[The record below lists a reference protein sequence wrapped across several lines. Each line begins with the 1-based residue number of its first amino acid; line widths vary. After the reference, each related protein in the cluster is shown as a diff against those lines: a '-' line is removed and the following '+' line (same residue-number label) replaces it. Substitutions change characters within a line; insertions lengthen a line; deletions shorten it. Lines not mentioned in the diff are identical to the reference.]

1 MNLKLKKVTYD
12 IDAFSKE
19 YYSLKEEDRD
29 INTWVPVLEKFIWSM
44 VNKYQNLLNVPTN
57 KTTLSLDDMYQI
69 AWIAV
74 SKAIPK
80 YKPDKNFKFTTF
92 IGRCIDNEFKM
103 IARQRMKTFIDRED
117 ESKGYFRFAWLDEPI
132 KDMDGHNSNALLR
145 DIIEDSYIFTE
156 DLLMKT
162 FKEWLTSYKKDRIKN
177 VLEDFILKGI
187 SQVDIGKSLGV
198 TQSYVSRLVK
208 VGIKDFKDYYYD

>member
-156 DLLMKT
+156 DILMNT

-177 VLEDFILKGI
+177 VLEDFILRGI

>member
-156 DLLMKT
+156 DILMNT

-177 VLEDFILKGI
+177 ILEDFILRGI

-208 VGIKDFKDYYYD
+208 VGMKDFKDYYYD

>member
-1 MNLKLKKVTYD
+1 
-12 IDAFSKE
+12 
-19 YYSLKEEDRD
+19 
-29 INTWVPVLEKFIWSM
+29 
-44 VNKYQNLLNVPTN
+44 
-57 KTTLSLDDMYQI
+57 MYQI

-156 DLLMKT
+156 DILMNT

-177 VLEDFILKGI
+177 ILEDFILRGI

>member
-103 IARQRMKTFIDRED
+103 IARQRMRTFIDRKD

-132 KDMDGHNSNALLR
+132 KDMEGHNSQGLLR

-156 DLLMKT
+156 DILMNT

-177 VLEDFILKGI
+177 ILEDFILRGI

>member
-19 YYSLKEEDRD
+19 YYSLKEEGRD

-156 DLLMKT
+156 DILMNT

-177 VLEDFILKGI
+177 ILEDFILRGI

>member
-156 DLLMKT
+156 DILMNT

-177 VLEDFILKGI
+177 ILEDFILRGI

>member
-132 KDMDGHNSNALLR
+132 KDMDGHNSQGLLR
-145 DIIEDSYIFTE
+145 DIIEDSYNFTEE
-156 DLLMKT
+156 DLLINT
-162 FKEWLTSYKKDRIKN
+162 FKEWLTSYK
-177 VLEDFILKGI
+177 
-187 SQVDIGKSLGV
+187 
-198 TQSYVSRLVK
+198 
-208 VGIKDFKDYYYD
+208 

>member
-132 KDMDGHNSNALLR
+132 KDMDGHNSNTLLR

-177 VLEDFILKGI
+177 ILEDFILRGI

>member
-1 MNLKLKKVTYD
+1 MERGILMNLKLKKVTYD

-132 KDMDGHNSNALLR
+132 KDMDGHKSNALLR
-145 DIIEDSYIFTE
+145 DIIEVS
-156 DLLMKT
+156 LLNIVWQVVYSLNKLYN
-162 FKEWLTSYKKDRIKN
+162 FEKSWDKFSVPYKKSINTWFSKW
-177 VLEDFILKGI
+177 
-187 SQVDIGKSLGV
+187 
-198 TQSYVSRLVK
+198 
-208 VGIKDFKDYYYD
+208 

>member
-145 DIIEDSYIFTE
+145 DIIEHSYIFTE
-156 DLLMKT
+156 DILMNT

-177 VLEDFILKGI
+177 ILEDFILRGI

>member
-103 IARQRMKTFIDRED
+103 IARQRMKTFVDRED

-132 KDMDGHNSNALLR
+132 KDMDGHNSNVLLR

-177 VLEDFILKGI
+177 ILEDFILRGI

>member
-132 KDMDGHNSNALLR
+132 KDMDGHKSNALLR

-156 DLLMKT
+156 DILMNT

-177 VLEDFILKGI
+177 ILEDFILRGI

>member
-12 IDAFSKE
+12 IDSFSKE

-156 DLLMKT
+156 DILMNT

-177 VLEDFILKGI
+177 ILEDFILRGI

>member
-132 KDMDGHNSNALLR
+132 KDMDGHNSNTLLR

-156 DLLMKT
+156 DILMNT

-177 VLEDFILKGI
+177 ILEDFILRGI

>member
-177 VLEDFILKGI
+177 ILEDFILRGI

>member
-156 DLLMKT
+156 DILMNT
-162 FKEWLTSYKKDRIKN
+162 FKEWLTSYKKDRIRN
-177 VLEDFILKGI
+177 ILEDFILRGI

>member
-177 VLEDFILKGI
+177 VLEDFILRGI

>member
-156 DLLMKT
+156 DILMNT

>member
-12 IDAFSKE
+12 IDSFSKE

-80 YKPDKNFKFTTF
+80 YKPYKNFKFTTF

-177 VLEDFILKGI
+177 VLEDFILRGI

>member
-177 VLEDFILKGI
+177 ILEAFILKGI